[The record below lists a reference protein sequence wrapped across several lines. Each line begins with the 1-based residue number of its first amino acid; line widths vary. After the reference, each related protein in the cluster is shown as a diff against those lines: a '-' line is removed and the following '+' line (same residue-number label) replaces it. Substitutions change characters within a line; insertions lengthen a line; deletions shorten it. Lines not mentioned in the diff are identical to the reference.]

1 VELVMSRTAL
11 TPSGLAGPTVP
22 PTSRGRAT
30 RQRILRATAELLATR
45 GVHSLGVDEIGAAAG
60 VSGPAIYRHFASK
73 TDVIVA
79 VFDTAIDGLNDNVQR
94 VAELG
99 ADPADALRGLIRSHV
114 DFALRE
120 RAVLAIY
127 FQEVDRLPTADRR
140 RLRRKQRQY
149 VETWRTLLRRHAP
162 QLRQEEALVRVEA
175 VFGLLNS
182 VAALSTSV
190 PDAVV
195 RREYALLAWTA
206 LTAGETDRLVS

>member
-11 TPSGLAGPTVP
+11 TPAGPAGPTVP